1 MWDSGNSLLGC
12 TFLTGEP
19 VPRSKPHRLCPESH
33 IFTCTRVHSLSLFCW
48 LTGLWNIFPCLLW
61 TFARTFVNPTALG
74 DRWCYSYSIAC
85 CPYSVVNKLVLK
97 RGGAFGK
104 EQRWCFPT
112 SQEAHSFPDQDTGIR
127 GCHLPPGQRPSRLI
141 EGALGGWRTKVS
153 SSVMHSPLCAL
164 HLSACL
170 PTSSEGLTSW
180 QEHRAHASRKP
191 PVCEVAAG
199 LTC

>member
-1 MWDSGNSLLGC
+1 MEVLAWKAKGQWCCSQRELSCEGTPHFYSHRGVSGWMFLQILPAMWDSGNCLLGC

-33 IFTCTRVHSLSLFCW
+33 VFTRTRVHSLSLFCW

-97 RGGAFGK
+97 RGGALEKSNGGVSPQVRKHIHFLTRTLAL
-104 EQRWCFPT
+104 EDAT
-112 SQEAHSFPDQDTGIR
+112 SLQGR
-127 GCHLPPGQRPSRLI
+127 GP
-141 EGALGGWRTKVS
+141 AGW
-153 SSVMHSPLCAL
+153 
-164 HLSACL
+164 
-170 PTSSEGLTSW
+170 
-180 QEHRAHASRKP
+180 
-191 PVCEVAAG
+191 
-199 LTC
+199 